1 MIKEIKIAKSITERT
16 PVLSAYMND
25 ISRYPLLSLE
35 QEVELTYQAR
45 RGNVTA
51 KQKLINC
58 NLRFV
63 ISIAK
68 QYVHQG
74 ISLEDLIMEGNL
86 GLMTAIDKFDPMR
99 GFKLSTYAVWWIR
112 QAILNALSEKGRSVR
127 IPLNQVGLQ
136 QRIRKVIQ
144 QFIQQEERQPS
155 VSELAEI
162 MGLSEDKI
170 EESLG
175 FMSSEVSIDLP
186 VGEDGDSCLADLLPS
201 SLPMADS
208 GLNHEGL
215 KQDIQRWLQVLDVRA
230 RDIITCSFGLNGED
244 PMSLEELGLRYGL
257 SRERVRQIQQSSI
270 RTLQVNA
277 PRSWS
282 V

>member
-1 MIKEIKIAKSITERT
+1 MIKEIKITKSITERT
-16 PVLSAYMND
+16 PVLNAYMND

-45 RGNVTA
+45 RGNVAA

-136 QRIRKVIQ
+136 QRIRKAMQ
-144 QFIQQEERQPS
+144 QFMQREERQPS
-155 VSELAEI
+155 VSELAEV

-175 FMSSEVSIDLP
+175 YMSSEVSIDLP

-230 RDIITCSFGLNGED
+230 RDIITCSFGLNGEE

>member
-1 MIKEIKIAKSITERT
+1 MIKEIKITKSITERT
-16 PVLSAYMND
+16 PVLNAYMND

-136 QRIRKVIQ
+136 QRIRKAIQ

-230 RDIITCSFGLNGED
+230 RDIITCSFGLNGEE
-244 PMSLEELGLRYGL
+244 PMSLEELGMRYGL

>member
-16 PVLSAYMND
+16 PVLNAYMND

-35 QEVELTYQAR
+35 QEVELTYKAR
-45 RGNVTA
+45 RGDEKA

-136 QRIRKVIQ
+136 QRIRKAIQ

-230 RDIITCSFGLNGED
+230 RDIITCSFGLNGEE

>member
-1 MIKEIKIAKSITERT
+1 MIKEIKITKSITERT
-16 PVLSAYMND
+16 PVLNAYMND

-136 QRIRKVIQ
+136 QRIRKAIQ
-144 QFIQQEERQPS
+144 QFVQKEERQPS

-175 FMSSEVSIDLP
+175 VMSSEVSIDLP

-230 RDIITCSFGLNGED
+230 RDIITCSFGLNGEE

>member
-16 PVLSAYMND
+16 PVLNAYMND

-35 QEVELTYQAR
+35 QEVELTYKAR
-45 RGNVTA
+45 RGDEKA
-51 KQKLINC
+51 KQTLINC

-136 QRIRKVIQ
+136 QRIRKAIQ

-230 RDIITCSFGLNGED
+230 RDIITCSFGLNGEE

-257 SRERVRQIQQSSI
+257 SRERVRQIQQKSI
-270 RTLQVNA
+270 VTLQANV

>member
-1 MIKEIKIAKSITERT
+1 MIKEIKIAKTITERT

-51 KQKLINC
+51 KQQLINC

-136 QRIRKVIQ
+136 QRIRKAIQ

-186 VGEDGDSCLADLLPS
+186 VGEEGDSCLADLLPS

-230 RDIITCSFGLNGED
+230 RDIITCSFGLNGEE

>member
-16 PVLSAYMND
+16 PVLNAYMND

-136 QRIRKVIQ
+136 QRIRKAIQ
-144 QFIQQEERQPS
+144 QFVQKEERQPS

-230 RDIITCSFGLNGED
+230 RDIITCSFGLNGEE

>member
-1 MIKEIKIAKSITERT
+1 MIKEIKITKSITERT
-16 PVLSAYMND
+16 PVLNAYMND

-136 QRIRKVIQ
+136 QRIRKAIQ

-230 RDIITCSFGLNGED
+230 RDIITCSFGLNGEE

-257 SRERVRQIQQSSI
+257 SRERIRQIQQSSI

>member
-16 PVLSAYMND
+16 PVLNAYMND

-45 RGNVTA
+45 RGNVAA

-136 QRIRKVIQ
+136 QRIRKAIQ

-230 RDIITCSFGLNGED
+230 RDIITCSFGLNGEE

-257 SRERVRQIQQSSI
+257 SRERVRQIQQKSI
-270 RTLQVNA
+270 VTLQANV

>member
-16 PVLSAYMND
+16 AVLNAFMND

-35 QEVELTYQAR
+35 QEVELTYRAR

-136 QRIRKVIQ
+136 QRIRKAIQ

-230 RDIITCSFGLNGED
+230 RDIITCSFGLNGEE

>member
-16 PVLSAYMND
+16 PVLNAYMND

-45 RGNVTA
+45 RGNVAA

-136 QRIRKVIQ
+136 QRIRKAIQ

-230 RDIITCSFGLNGED
+230 RDIITCSFGLNGEE

>member
-16 PVLSAYMND
+16 PVLNAYMND

-35 QEVELTYQAR
+35 QEVGLTYQAR

-136 QRIRKVIQ
+136 QRIRKAIQ

-230 RDIITCSFGLNGED
+230 RDIITCSFGLNGEE

>member
-1 MIKEIKIAKSITERT
+1 MIKEIKITKSITERT
-16 PVLSAYMND
+16 PVLNAYMND

-136 QRIRKVIQ
+136 QRIRKAIQ

-230 RDIITCSFGLNGED
+230 RDIITCSFGLNGEE

-257 SRERVRQIQQSSI
+257 SRERIRQIQQSSI

-277 PRSWS
+277 PRFWS

>member
-136 QRIRKVIQ
+136 QRIRKAIQ

-230 RDIITCSFGLNGED
+230 RDIITCSFGLNGEE

>member
-16 PVLSAYMND
+16 PVLNAYMND

-112 QAILNALSEKGRSVR
+112 QAILNALSEKGRSGR

-136 QRIRKVIQ
+136 QRIRKAIQ

-201 SLPMADS
+201 SLPMADC

>member
-16 PVLSAYMND
+16 PVLNAYMND

-45 RGNVTA
+45 RGNVAA
-51 KQKLINC
+51 KQTLINC

-136 QRIRKVIQ
+136 QRIRKAIQ

-230 RDIITCSFGLNGED
+230 RDIITCSFGLNGEE

>member
-16 PVLSAYMND
+16 PVLNAYMND

-51 KQKLINC
+51 KQQLINC

-136 QRIRKVIQ
+136 QRIRKAIQ

-230 RDIITCSFGLNGED
+230 RDIITCSFGLNGEE

-282 V
+282 E

>member
-1 MIKEIKIAKSITERT
+1 MIKEIKISKSITERT
-16 PVLSAYMND
+16 PVLNAYMND
-25 ISRYPLLSLE
+25 ISRYPLLTLD
-35 QEVELTYQAR
+35 QEVELTYKAR
-45 RGNVTA
+45 RGDEKA
-51 KQKLINC
+51 KQTLINC

-74 ISLEDLIMEGNL
+74 IALEDLIMEGNF
-86 GLMTAIDKFDPMR
+86 GLITAIEKFDPMR

-136 QRIRKVIQ
+136 QRIRKAIQ

-230 RDIITCSFGLNGED
+230 RDIITCSFGLNGEE

>member
-16 PVLSAYMND
+16 PVLNAYMND

-45 RGNVTA
+45 RGNVAA

-136 QRIRKVIQ
+136 QRIRKAIQ

-230 RDIITCSFGLNGED
+230 RDIITCSFGLNGEE

-270 RTLQVNA
+270 RTLQVNV

>member
-45 RGNVTA
+45 RGNVIA

-136 QRIRKVIQ
+136 QRIRKAIQ

>member
-1 MIKEIKIAKSITERT
+1 MIKEIKIAKTITERT

-51 KQKLINC
+51 KQQLINC
-58 NLRFV
+58 TLRFV

-136 QRIRKVIQ
+136 QRIRKAIQ

>member
-1 MIKEIKIAKSITERT
+1 MIREIKISKTITERT
-16 PVLSAYMND
+16 PVLNAYMND
-25 ISRYPLLSLE
+25 ISRYPLLTVE
-35 QEVELTYQAR
+35 QEVELTYKAR
-45 RGNVTA
+45 RGDAIA

-68 QYVHQG
+68 QYIHQG
-74 ISLEDLIMEGNL
+74 IPLEDLIMEGNL
-86 GLMTAIDKFDPMR
+86 GLITAIDKFDPMR

-136 QRIRKVIQ
+136 QRVRKAIQ
-144 QFIQQEERQPS
+144 QFIQVEERQPS
-155 VSELAEI
+155 VSELADKI
-162 MGLSEDKI
+162 GISEDKI
-170 EESLG
+170 ADALG
-175 FMSSEVSIDLP
+175 YMSSEVSIDLP

-208 GLNHEGL
+208 GLNAESL
-215 KQDIQRWLQVLDVRA
+215 KQDIQRWLQVLDARA
-230 RDIITCSFGLNGED
+230 RDIITCTFGLDGLE
-244 PMSLEELGLRYGL
+244 PRTLEELGLRYGL

-270 RTLQVNA
+270 GILQQHIPEGIIN
-277 PRSWS
+277 
-282 V
+282 

>member
-1 MIKEIKIAKSITERT
+1 MIKEIKISKSITERT
-16 PVLSAYMND
+16 PVLNAYMND

-136 QRIRKVIQ
+136 QRIRKAIQ

-230 RDIITCSFGLNGED
+230 RDIITCSFGLNGEE
-244 PMSLEELGLRYGL
+244 PMSLEELGMRYGL

>member
-1 MIKEIKIAKSITERT
+1 MIKEIKISKSITERT
-16 PVLSAYMND
+16 PVLNAYMND

-45 RGNVTA
+45 RGNVAA
-51 KQKLINC
+51 KQTLINC

-136 QRIRKVIQ
+136 QRIRKAIQ

-230 RDIITCSFGLNGED
+230 RDIITCSFGLNGEE

>member
-16 PVLSAYMND
+16 PVLNAYMND
-25 ISRYPLLSLE
+25 ISRYPLLTLE

-136 QRIRKVIQ
+136 QRIRKAIQ

-230 RDIITCSFGLNGED
+230 RDIITCSFGLNGEE